1 MQRLN
6 RVLSVLPMLALLL
19 TGCSVGPATYQGPS
33 AADGNAAVVAVGTV
47 SENYPASHNNSWIQI
62 VAVDGESTG
71 LAPWVRVSPGEHKFT
86 IRHHDPYAMFHGNIK
101 FESVSFRSD
110 PGGRYRID
118 AAYCCGFILGQFE
131 LFVIDESSGR
141 QIAELAVSPQ

>member
-6 RVLSVLPMLALLL
+6 RALKVLPVLALL
-19 TGCSVGPATYQGPS
+19 TGCTVGPATYQGPPET
-33 AADGNAAVVAVGTV
+33 DENAVVVSVGTV
-47 SENYPASHNNSWIQI
+47 TEHYPEHHNNSWIQI

-71 LAPWVRVSPGEHKFT
+71 LAPWVRVPPGEHRFT
-86 IRHHDPYAMFHGNIK
+86 IRHHDPYATFNGNIK

-118 AAYCCGFILGQFE
+118 AAYCCGLILGQFE
-131 LFVIDESSGR
+131 LFVIDEGSGE
-141 QIAELAVSPQ
+141 QIAQR